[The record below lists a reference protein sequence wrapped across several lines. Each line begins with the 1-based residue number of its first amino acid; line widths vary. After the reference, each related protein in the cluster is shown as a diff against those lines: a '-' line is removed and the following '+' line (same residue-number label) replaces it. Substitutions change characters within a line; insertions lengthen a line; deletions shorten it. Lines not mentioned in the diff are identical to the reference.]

1 MMIRFASLV
10 LCAATGLAAGTDH
23 LFVAAAAYVIAGVLE
38 FFDRYDTPS
47 RALFGSV
54 SDRWGELLVFA
65 GYAWFLHQ
73 SPWLLAVM
81 GAGTGSMMVSYT
93 RARAE
98 GLGARTGGDATL
110 GTERIVLLAA
120 GSWIGAWFEDHAVVI
135 VGITMAI
142 YGLAA
147 AITAI
152 RRGVV
157 AYRRL
162 REVDA
167 AAGGAEVPADAANA
181 AGTTT
186 TATATQASSPM
197 IASTPNDDKARL
209 AAGTSDA

>member
-1 MMIRFASLV
+1 MIIRLASLV
-10 LCAATGLAAGTDH
+10 LCAATGVAAGTDH
-23 LFVAAAAYVIAGVLE
+23 LFVAAAIYVLAGVLE
-38 FFDRYDTPS
+38 FFDKYDTPS

-54 SDRWGELLVFA
+54 SDRWGELVVFA
-65 GYAWFLHQ
+65 GYAWFTHD

-81 GAGTGSMMVSYT
+81 GAATGSMMVSYT

-98 GLGARTGGDATL
+98 GLGVPTGGDATL

-120 GSWIGAWFEDHAVVI
+120 GSWIAAWFEDYAVLI
-135 VGITMAI
+135 VGITMAT

-147 AITAI
+147 AVTAI
-152 RRGVV
+152 QRGMT

-162 REVDA
+162 GELDA
-167 AAGGAEVPADAANA
+167 AKA

-197 IASTPNDDKARL
+197 IASTPNDDSARL

>member
-1 MMIRFASLV
+1 MMIRIISLV
-10 LCAATGLAAGTDH
+10 LCAVTALAAGTAH
-23 LFVAAAAYVIAGVLE
+23 LFVAAASYVIAGVLE
-38 FFDRYDTPS
+38 FFDRYDTSS

-54 SDRWGELLVFA
+54 SDRWGELVVFA
-65 GYAWFLHQ
+65 GYAWLLHD
-73 SPWLLAVM
+73 SPWLFAVM
-81 GAGTGSMMVSYT
+81 GAATGSMMVSYT

-98 GLGARTGGDATL
+98 GLGAPTGGDATL

-120 GSWIGAWFEDHAVVI
+120 GSWVAAWFEDHAVVI
-135 VGITMAI
+135 VGVTMAI

-152 RRGVV
+152 RRGFG

-162 REVDA
+162 RA
-167 AAGGAEVPADAANA
+167 LDAANA

-197 IASTPNDDKARL
+197 IASTPNEDKARL
-209 AAGTSDA
+209 AAGTRDA